1 MNYWLDCLNKYA
13 EFSGRARRAEYWMF
27 TAFNI
32 LFGIGFQIVDVLLG
46 TGGILG
52 GLFSLALLLPG
63 LAVFVCRMHDT
74 GRSGWWWLIVFVPIV
89 GVIVAIV
96 FLCQDSQ
103 PGENAYGPNPK
114 GL

>member
-32 LFGIGFQIVDVLLG
+32 LFSIGLQIVDVLLG

-52 GLFSLALLLPG
+52 GLFSLAILLPG
-63 LAVFVCRMHDT
+63 LAVFVRRMHDT
-74 GRSGWWWLIVFVPIV
+74 GRSGWWWLILLVPIV

-103 PGENAYGPNPK
+103 PGENAYGSNPK